1 MIVNH
6 NVAYDKNFEE
16 IKSWYK
22 NFGFE
27 NASFDSFQS
36 IRSDVNIE
44 ALLMKVNEITEK
56 TLKMKAETYNGLIQE
71 KINYQNS
78 MIQREEE
85 MKIQKEREQKMESYP
100 HEEISNDLKILVSRG
115 RDEISDEIKGLSF
128 SIYFYFKFF
137 YL

>member
-16 IKSWYK
+16 LKSWYK

-27 NASFDSFQS
+27 TASFDSFQS

-56 TLKMKAETYNGLIQE
+56 TLMLKAEAYNNLVNEKVNQE
-71 KINYQNS
+71 NLVL
-78 MIQREEE
+78 QREEE
-85 MKIQKEREQKMESYP
+85 LKIQKEREQKMESYP
-100 HEEISNDLKILVSRG
+100 HEEITNDLKLLVSRG
-115 RDEISDEIKGLSF
+115 REEMSDEIKG
-128 SIYFYFKFF
+128 
-137 YL
+137 